1 MNAMLPLF
9 ATAGASDPA
18 AHKAANVLA
27 AARALTPQ
35 LNRSRTLD
43 RRLVANTM
51 TTTFGGSDAD
61 GAWIWRDAYDAVE
74 AALVLQ
80 LRRLSP
86 QISRLEDAPA
96 EICALL
102 ANLAELGLTHTRR
115 SEEQVALD
123 QFSTPPQLGAL
134 AVLAAQIRPGDQVL
148 EPSAGTGLLAVL
160 AEACGAKVTLN
171 EIADQRG
178 AILEGLFPLAARS
191 AHDARHL
198 KDILPASGS
207 FHAVIANPPF
217 QVLEA
222 HLHAALDTLAEGGR
236 LSAIVPTR
244 LFDDAPAM
252 RGLAARGPIVL
263 RLAFPTR
270 AYAKH
275 GTSVETGL
283 LVIDRGE
290 PGELSPVIAAEGL
303 ADAAL
308 AAAAVPARPSAQP
321 R

>member
-18 AHKAANVLA
+18 AHKAANILA

-43 RRLVANTM
+43 RRLMANTM

-102 ANLAELGLTHTRR
+102 SNLAELGLTHTRR

-134 AVLAAQIRPGDQVL
+134 VNRVRYTHEVAPWTF
-148 EPSAGTGLLAVL
+148 GTGALMENLA
-160 AEACGAKVTLN
+160 
-171 EIADQRG
+171 QRG
-178 AILEGLFPLAARS
+178 LL
-191 AHDARHL
+191 
-198 KDILPASGS
+198 
-207 FHAVIANPPF
+207 
-217 QVLEA
+217 
-222 HLHAALDTLAEGGR
+222 GR
-236 LSAIVPTR
+236 
-244 LFDDAPAM
+244 
-252 RGLAARGPIVL
+252 
-263 RLAFPTR
+263 
-270 AYAKH
+270 K
-275 GTSVETGL
+275 
-283 LVIDRGE
+283 
-290 PGELSPVIAAEGL
+290 
-303 ADAAL
+303 
-308 AAAAVPARPSAQP
+308 
-321 R
+321 